1 MIALIDANNFFVSCE
16 RAFNPK
22 LVNKPV
28 VVASGNG
35 GCVVARSNEAKA
47 IGIPMGAPVFKYQSL
62 IQKHNVH
69 VLSGNMDLYQD
80 LSKRMMKIIQEY
92 FPLCEVYSVDEAF
105 IDLKKTD
112 DVFYHLTQLKEMIQK
127 GLGIPT
133 TIGLGLTKSLAKIAN
148 YEAKKKGIPLL
159 ALTPTNTDEIL
170 KNIQIE
176 EVWGVGQNTT
186 LALKMRGIYT
196 ADDLKNADPR
206 WIRKTFSVVLE
217 RIVHDLNGL
226 RCLDINMLDNP
237 QKSLQHSRS
246 FATPLTN
253 RDELYQTFS
262 QFIEVL
268 CQKLRSKNLKAKG
281 LTLYARSSPF
291 LKPLYF
297 ESKTIT
303 FKTPTDDSIEMMK
316 NVATM
321 IDAIFKET
329 ILFKKVGVMA
339 HDIFFDFKP
348 QPTLFQEYTF
358 DRSALMKS
366 IDQINQKFGKKCV
379 QLLSSTITPHKQPLP
394 ENKSPQ
400 YTTNWE
406 ELLTVH

>member
-22 LVNKPV
+22 LIHQPV
-28 VVASGNG
+28 IVTAGNG

-47 IGIPMGAPVFKYQSL
+47 IGIPMGAPVFKFGPL

-69 VLSGNMDLYQD
+69 IFSGNMDLYQD
-80 LSKRMMKIIQEY
+80 ISKRMMKIIQDY

-105 IDLKKTD
+105 IDLKRTD
-112 DVFYHLTQLKEMIQK
+112 DIFYHLTELKEQILK

-148 YEAKKKGIPLL
+148 FEAKKKGIPLL
-159 ALTPTNTDEIL
+159 ALTPANTDDVL
-170 KNIQIE
+170 KNVHIE
-176 EVWGVGQNTT
+176 DVWGVGQSTT
-186 LALKMRGIYT
+186 LALKTRGIYT
-196 ADDLKNADPR
+196 ADDLKKADPR

-246 FATPLTN
+246 FITPLTTQ
-253 RDELYQTFS
+253 DELLQTFS
-262 QFIEVL
+262 QYIEVL
-268 CQKLRSKNLKAKG
+268 CQKLRSKNLKAKS

-291 LKPLYF
+291 IKPLYF
-297 ESKTIT
+297 ESKTAIFT
-303 FKTPTDDSIEMMK
+303 TPMDDPIQMIK
-316 NVATM
+316 NVREK
-321 IDAIFKET
+321 IDVIFGQG
-329 ILFKKVGVMA
+329 ILFKKVGVIA
-339 HDIFFDFKP
+339 HDVFFDYKE
-348 QPTLFQEYTF
+348 QPTLFQEYTL
-358 DRSALMKS
+358 DRSVLLKS

-379 QLLSSTITPHKQPLP
+379 QLLSSSIIPSKQPLP

-400 YTTNWE
+400 YTTNWA